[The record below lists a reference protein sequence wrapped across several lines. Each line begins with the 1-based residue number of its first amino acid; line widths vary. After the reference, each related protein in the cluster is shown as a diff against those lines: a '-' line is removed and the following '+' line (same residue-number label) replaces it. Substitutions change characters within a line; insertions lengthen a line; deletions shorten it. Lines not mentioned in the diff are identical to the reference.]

1 MKTVYSEEKCSK
13 LRAALKQIHLRV
25 QVQVGRTLTHDE
37 LAELAGVGKRSI
49 GDWMRGVSAPPGMSA
64 ILELLSQLDEDD
76 VIAVL
81 REWRNA
87 SSSDVTKSRGP
98 NSRPRQVGHVK
109 AEHSHKTAIKKSTAN
124 HRGK

>member
-13 LRAALKQIHLRV
+13 LRAALKQIHLRA
-25 QVQVGRTLTHDE
+25 QVQVGRTLTHEE

-64 ILELLSQLDEDD
+64 ILELLSRLDEDD
-76 VIAVL
+76 VAAVL
-81 REWRNA
+81 REWRTA
-87 SSSDVTKSRGP
+87 GSSGVTKSKRP
-98 NSRPRQVGHVK
+98 NSRPRQTGHVK